1 MNRGCDTGGVI
12 HRNNAQNMQDFRFS
26 SQRCCWR
33 FKRSEMWWCVNGRAV
48 ASILKACQSS
58 SYEHSN
64 LTTSD
69 TCNDQNASI
78 IMSQEVLEESV
89 LEDSLTVKT
98 KAQWFFKMLGTTCPR
113 QSVTSHKTDS
123 SCRARV
129 SQQVNAKSARGNSR
143 YRQTE
148 WQEDFTCK
156 GWDQKGNAQVNGHCK
171 VTWWWLQVLA
181 NNAKYE
187 TITAYGLLRCDTAYS
202 SRWLYPT
209 VSNFF

>member
-12 HRNNAQNMQDFRFS
+12 HRNNEQNMQDFRFS

-64 LTTSD
+64 LKTSD
-69 TCNDQNASI
+69 TSKDQNASI
-78 IMSQEVLEESV
+78 IMSQEV

-113 QSVTSHKTDS
+113 QSVTSHKTLHAEHVFHS
-123 SCRARV
+123 RWMQNQQEVIVGIGKLCGKRILLGRAGIRKGTI
-129 SQQVNAKSARGNSR
+129 KSM
-143 YRQTE
+143 
-148 WQEDFTCK
+148 
-156 GWDQKGNAQVNGHCK
+156 
-171 VTWWWLQVLA
+171 
-181 NNAKYE
+181 
-187 TITAYGLLRCDTAYS
+187 DTAK
-202 SRWLYPT
+202 
-209 VSNFF
+209 